1 MARPSL
7 ASKRRLCNRHIRGK
21 SGTGESDLFTRT
33 AVAWERFAGRFDTIL
48 WRMSQRAYEK
58 GRPKS
63 ERPIELVE
71 RSVFWIFL
79 LGIAWVPFWYGSN
92 VLLAWGINAVLFP
105 GLAALYEISLLTRGK
120 GHPVGIRNLALSAAL
135 FAVVVLWIGCQTLTW
150 SSLVNPIWGMASEA
164 LGRPIEGSISVDR
177 DLTTLA
183 LVRLITAASVFWI
196 ALQLCRDGER
206 AGRFVAV
213 LAVIGCAYA
222 AYGLIAAKTGQLPWL
237 KIPPAGGRVSST
249 FYNRNSFSAYAGVT
263 LIALAGLILQLYQ
276 RRMPGAGEGW
286 RLRLATFID
295 ITGQEG
301 AALLCGG
308 FLTLVALLLTGSR
321 GGITATGA
329 GLVMLVVLAR
339 RGAGVRGGK
348 STAVMLLGLMLG
360 AATLYAFGG
369 VFAGSLEER
378 GVTDANRM
386 AVYVLTLRSVL
397 DAPLVGFGYGTF
409 ADVFP
414 MYRDGSVSVAGIW
427 LQAHNTYL
435 EIFQGLGLVFGA
447 LLIASVALL
456 VLRCIKGA
464 LGRQSQMMVPQV
476 AASAAF
482 LLGIH
487 SLVDFPLQIQG
498 IALTFAALLGAGV
511 AQSESSR
518 LVLAD

>member
-1 MARPSL
+1 
-7 ASKRRLCNRHIRGK
+7 
-21 SGTGESDLFTRT
+21 
-33 AVAWERFAGRFDTIL
+33 
-48 WRMSQRAYEK
+48 MSQRTYEQ
-58 GRPKS
+58 GRANS
-63 ERPIELVE
+63 GRPIELVE

-79 LGIAWVPFWYGSN
+79 LGLAWVPFWYGSN

-105 GLAALYEISLLTRGK
+105 GLAVLYEISLLIRGK
-120 GHPVGIRNLALSAAL
+120 GHPVGIRNLAPSAAL
-135 FAVVVLWIGCQTLTW
+135 FAVVVLWIGCQTLMW
-150 SSLVNPIWGMASEA
+150 SSSPLVNPIWGMASEA

-196 ALQLCRDGER
+196 ALQLCRDGGR
-206 AGRFVAV
+206 ADRFVGV

-222 AYGLIAAKTGQLPWL
+222 GYGLIAAKTGQLPWL

-263 LIALAGLILQLYQ
+263 LIALAGLTLQLYQ
-276 RRMPGAGEGW
+276 RRMAGAAEGW

-308 FLTLVALLLTGSR
+308 FLTLVALLFTGSR

-339 RGAGVRGGK
+339 RGAGARGGK
-348 STAVMLLGLMLG
+348 STAVMLLGLVLG

-369 VFAGSLEER
+369 IFAGSLEER
-378 GVTDANRM
+378 GVTDASRM
-386 AVYVLTLRSVL
+386 AVYALTLRSIL
-397 DAPLVGFGYGTF
+397 DAPVLGFGYGTF

-414 MYRDGSVSVAGIW
+414 MYRDGSLSVAGIW
-427 LQAHNTYL
+427 LQAHDTYL
-435 EIFQGLGLVFGA
+435 EIFQGLGLLFGS
-447 LLIASVALL
+447 LLIASVVLL

-464 LGRQSQMMVPQV
+464 LRRQSQMMVPQV

-482 LLGIH
+482 LFAIH